1 MSHRTLAVA
10 RRVLRQFKGDK
21 RTLALMLVA
30 PNIILTLLALIF
42 GGDNYAPNL
51 ALVDLPEA
59 LVEALELE
67 QEEESLQLS
76 MMSIDDA
83 KLALAE
89 GRADALIRYEG
100 GRAHVTFEGS
110 DPAKNRAVQLV
121 LIGAMQASSPLA
133 AQTAPQLDFL
143 HGNAEMSAF
152 DNFGPVLLGFFV
164 FFFTFLVSGVTFVQ
178 ERRSGTLERMLATPL
193 RRHELVLG
201 YALGFSVIVLVQASL
216 VVGVSVYLL
225 DMMLVGTFGWLLAIT
240 LLLAT
245 TALALG
251 MFISAFARTEFQVF
265 QFIPIVII
273 PQVFFSGLFP
283 LESMAPWLRGLA
295 DLLPLTY
302 GAHAMREVMIRGA
315 GFEGIRGDLGVLAG
329 FTVLCL
335 AANVL
340 ALKQYRSA

>member
-1 MSHRTLAVA
+1 MNPRAFAVT

-30 PNIILTLLALIF
+30 PNLILTLLALIF
-42 GGDNYAPNL
+42 GGDTYAPHL
-51 ALVDLPEA
+51 AGVDLPPP
-59 LVEALELE
+59 LVEALELA
-67 QEEESLQLS
+67 EEDEDLRFSALGQA
-76 MMSIDDA
+76 DA
-83 KLALAE
+83 RGALAE
-89 GRADALIRYEG
+89 GQADAIIQTTD
-100 GRAHVTFEGS
+100 GRIHVTFEGS

-121 LIGAMQASSPLA
+121 LIEAMQASSPLA

-143 HGNAEMSAF
+143 HGGASMSAF
-152 DNFGPVLLGFFV
+152 DNFGPVLLGFFI

-193 RRHELVLG
+193 RRHELVVG
-201 YALGFSVIVLVQASL
+201 YALGFSVVVFVQASL
-216 VVGVSVYLL
+216 VAVVSVYLL
-225 DMMLVGTFGWLLAIT
+225 DMMLVGSFFWLLVIT

-245 TALALG
+245 TALAIG
-251 MFISAFARTEFQVF
+251 MFISAFARSEFQVF

-283 LESMAPWLRGLA
+283 LETMPAFLRTLGE
-295 DLLPLTY
+295 LLPLTY
-302 GAHAMREVMIRGA
+302 GAHAMREVMIRGS
-315 GFEGIRGDLGVLAG
+315 GIDVIWSDLAVLAG
-329 FTVLCL
+329 FTLLCL